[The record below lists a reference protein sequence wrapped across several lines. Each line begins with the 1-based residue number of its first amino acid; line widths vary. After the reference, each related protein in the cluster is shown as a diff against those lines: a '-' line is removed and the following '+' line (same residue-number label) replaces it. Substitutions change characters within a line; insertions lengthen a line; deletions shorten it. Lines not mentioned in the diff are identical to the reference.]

1 LILNSSAFG
10 LLTKLTFYSFF
21 GSFFCARL
29 SKIIYF
35 TMFTGIAKMNR
46 KTATIIK
53 DYVIITLGLSMFAVG
68 WVVFLIPAEITGGGI
83 SGVGAVL
90 YFAARIPV
98 SVTYLS
104 VNIVLVMV
112 AVKILGANFGV
123 KTIYSILMLTL
134 FFALFQNV
142 VDEPLV
148 NDMFLS
154 AVLGGM
160 AGGIGLGIVFSRGG
174 STGGTDIFAM
184 IINKYRNV
192 SPGRIILYCDVIII
206 ASSYF
211 VFQSPEKLV
220 YGYVSMW
227 VVAYSLDSFLSGA
240 NRSAQ
245 MFIISK
251 NYEKIADFINKE
263 AIRGVTILDG
273 TGWYTQENT
282 KIIMSV
288 VRKKETSQIFRKI
301 REIDPE
307 AFISMGS
314 VMGVYG
320 KGFDKIKL

>member
-1 LILNSSAFG
+1 
-10 LLTKLTFYSFF
+10 
-21 GSFFCARL
+21 
-29 SKIIYF
+29 
-35 TMFTGIAKMNR
+35 MFTGLMNMNR
-46 KTATIIK
+46 KLATAIK
-53 DYVIITLGLSMFAVG
+53 DYVIITLGLLLFALG
-68 WVVFLIPAEITGGGI
+68 WVVFLIPAEITGGGV
-83 SGVGAVL
+83 SGIGAVL
-90 YFAARIPV
+90 FYAAKIPV
-98 SVTYLS
+98 SVTYLA
-104 VNIVLVMV
+104 VNAVLVLV
-112 AVKILGANFGV
+112 AIRILGANFGV
-123 KTIYSILMLTL
+123 KTIYSILVLSV
-134 FFALFQNV
+134 FFAVFQGIV
-142 VDEPLV
+142 KEPIVD
-148 NDMFLS
+148 DMFLS

-184 IINKYRNV
+184 IINKYRNI

-245 MFIISK
+245 MFIVSK
-251 NYEKIADFINKE
+251 EYEKIADFINNE

-273 TGWYTQENT
+273 TGWYTRENT

-288 VRKKETSQIFRKI
+288 VRKKETSQIFRGIK
-301 REIDPE
+301 EIDPD
-307 AFISMGS
+307 AFITMGS

-320 KGFDKIKL
+320 KGFDRIKM

>member
-1 LILNSSAFG
+1 
-10 LLTKLTFYSFF
+10 
-21 GSFFCARL
+21 
-29 SKIIYF
+29 
-35 TMFTGIAKMNR
+35 MFTGIVNMNR
-46 KTATIIK
+46 KLATAIK
-53 DYVIITLGLSMFAVG
+53 DYVIITFGLLLFALGWL
-68 WVVFLIPAEITGGGI
+68 VFLIPAEITGGGV

-90 YFAARIPV
+90 YFAAKIPV
-98 SVTYLS
+98 SVTFLS
-104 VNIVLVMV
+104 VNAVLVLI
-112 AVKILGANFGV
+112 AIKILGANFGV
-123 KTIYSILMLTL
+123 KTIFSILILTA
-134 FFALFQNV
+134 FFAVFPGIIK
-142 VDEPLV
+142 EPLV

-160 AGGIGLGIVFSRGG
+160 ACGIGLGVVFSRGG

-184 IINKYRNV
+184 IINKYRNI

-245 MFIISK
+245 MFIVSK
-251 NYEKIADFINKE
+251 EYEKIADFINND
-263 AIRGVTILDG
+263 AIRGVTILEG
-273 TGWYTQENT
+273 TGWYTRENT

-301 REIDPE
+301 REIDPD
-307 AFISMGS
+307 AFITMGS

>member
-1 LILNSSAFG
+1 
-10 LLTKLTFYSFF
+10 
-21 GSFFCARL
+21 
-29 SKIIYF
+29 
-35 TMFTGIAKMNR
+35 MFTGILKINSVLSG
-46 KTATIIK
+46 IIK
-53 DYVIITLGLSMFAVG
+53 DYFFITFGLSLYALG
-68 WVVFLIPAEITGGGI
+68 WVSFLIPAEITGGGI
-83 SGVGAVL
+83 SGLGAVL
-90 YFAARIPV
+90 YFATGFPV
-98 SVTYLS
+98 SVTFLS
-104 VNIVLVMV
+104 VNVILVLV

-123 KTIYSILMLTL
+123 KTIYSILMLTI
-134 FFALFQNV
+134 FFALFQNMV
-142 VDEPLV
+142 KKPLV
-148 NDMFLS
+148 DDMFLS

-160 AGGIGLGIVFSRGG
+160 SGGIGLGVVFSRGG

-184 IINKYRNV
+184 IVNKYRNI
-192 SPGRIILYCDVIII
+192 SHGRIIMYFDVIII

-227 VVAYSLDSFLSGA
+227 VVAYSPDSFLSGA

-251 NYEKIADFINKE
+251 NYEKIANFINNE
-263 AIRGVTILDG
+263 ATRGVTILDG
-273 TGWYTQENT
+273 SGWYTRENI

-301 REIDPE
+301 KEIDPE

-320 KGFDKIKL
+320 KGFDNIKL